1 MRLIDADKIN
11 FEEVFGGQSD
21 FSKEIRAS
29 AKSLINRQPTAFD
42 KEKVIEEINNAST
55 TRCRYGF
62 MNFDLSQKR
71 CLDCQDDFIRAVYE
85 IIEKGGIE

>member
-1 MRLIDADKIN
+1 M
-11 FEEVFGGQSD
+11 FGGQSD
-21 FSKEIRAS
+21 F
-29 AKSLINRQPTAFD
+29 AKDLRKATQELIDIQPTAFD

-55 TRCRYGF
+55 TRRRYGF

-85 IIEKGGIE
+85 IVEKGGIE